1 MRSSSQTQAEETTMK
16 NLKNYGLGFEVLK
29 LSDSSDISAL
39 LTSVVHSLVEQ
50 SQMHLLRSGH
60 GFFHTVL
67 QITSTSCTQIAEL
80 LILMVCPARLCSI
93 SSHGSGDP
101 SGRQCLG
108 KMPCVCVCS
117 VAQLCLFLCNLMD
130 CQSPLSMVFPMQECW
145 SGFPFAS
152 PGDIPARDRTCISCI
167 SCIGRQV
174 FYHQVHLG
182 SPFGLQ

>member
-1 MRSSSQTQAEETTMK
+1 
-16 NLKNYGLGFEVLK
+16 
-29 LSDSSDISAL
+29 
-39 LTSVVHSLVEQ
+39 
-50 SQMHLLRSGH
+50 MHLLRSGH

-152 PGDIPARDRTCISCI
+152 PGDIPDPEIEPEFLHCRWFLCHWATEIQKILLNTFLNC
-167 SCIGRQV
+167 
-174 FYHQVHLG
+174 YM
-182 SPFGLQ
+182 PFHHFPAPLNDCF